1 LLDVEPPFFIYK
13 DGEQVTTEKLFN
25 MENLIKLEDNCTI
38 TLKSNSTKKSK
49 KKSNSKTLIGFSL
62 DLSFEVLACSYYD
75 KSLL

>member
-1 LLDVEPPFFIYK
+1 
-13 DGEQVTTEKLFN
+13 